1 MKKNLQRIFYNSLY
15 KSGYSRARFTMF
27 GIVFQE
33 LRVNLGQ
40 FFTWRNPVISFFR
53 AFLVF
58 QSTILRLL
66 IGRNV
71 KYSFA
76 YTGEDRIIESILK
89 PLIYHKGFYV
99 DVGCNH
105 PKYISNTYALY
116 RKGWRGICID
126 ANKELIKKYRLQRPK
141 DIAINALVSNE
152 VRTKTFYLA
161 ENDGLSTTEQSNLK
175 EIEQQNIEVKEVKM
189 VSKTL
194 TSILLEYNAPE
205 HFDVLSIDAEEH
217 DFQILSSLDFGLF
230 RPQLIVLEDELFD
243 LKNPHDNPSYKLLTD
258 KGYACEGYILKNLYF
273 TSKS

>member
-1 MKKNLQRIFYNSLY
+1 LKNILQRIFHTSLY

-27 GIVFQE
+27 GIVLQE
-33 LRVNLGQ
+33 LRVNISQ
-40 FFTWRNPVISFFR
+40 FFTWRNPLVSFFR
-53 AFLVF
+53 SFMVF
-58 QSTILRLL
+58 QSTIIRLL

-89 PLIYHKGFYV
+89 PLIYQKGFYV

-126 ANKELIKKYRLQRPK
+126 ANEGLIKKYRLQRPK

-152 VRTKTFYLA
+152 VKTKTFYLA
-161 ENDGLSTTEQSNLK
+161 ENDGLSTTEKSNLE
-175 EIEQQNIEVKEVKM
+175 EIKQQNIEVEEVKM
-189 VSKTL
+189 ESKTL
-194 TSILLEYNAPE
+194 TSILLEHNAPE

-217 DFQILSSLDFGLF
+217 DFQVLSSLDFSLF
-230 RPQLIVLEDELFD
+230 RPRLVVLEDELFD
-243 LKNPHDNPSYKLLTD
+243 LRDPYSNPSYKLLID
-258 KGYACEGYILKNLYF
+258 RGYVCEGFILKNLYF
-273 TSKS
+273 TSKR